1 MRSYFYLIAFCLISL
16 RSEAQSAAQDRIRSN
31 LATNQ
36 ISGDAVLTTH
46 FVERGL
52 SMSNNT
58 PALNASFLYNL
69 GSQVRMGFWGSN
81 ISNITAADD
90 SFWLK
95 ILAEFNVEFSGALK
109 SEFYISDNHF
119 YKSGQR
125 NGQRLGAN
133 FNYYSYFFGLEWM
146 SNVEGT
152 KNNGEYIYGGKMFGY
167 GNRIKYGGQ
176 VGYTL
181 SHHAALNS
189 YFDLKAMAQY
199 SLNSDAYFEIAA
211 TLITNNSY
219 FGKRGDPT
227 ISASMNLAY

>member
-1 MRSYFYLIAFCLISL
+1 MPILFCLLSL
-16 RSEAQSAAQDRIRSN
+16 NVRAQSAAQDKIRSN

-46 FVERGL
+46 YVERGL

-90 SFWLK
+90 NFWLK
-95 ILAEFNVEFSGALK
+95 ILAEFNVEFSGGLN

-125 NGQRLGAN
+125 NGQRIGVN
-133 FNYYSYFFGLEWM
+133 FTYYSYFFGFEWM
-146 SNVEGT
+146 SNIEGT
-152 KNNGEYIYGGKMFGY
+152 RNNGEYVHAGKMFGY

-176 VGYTL
+176 VGYTI

-189 YFDLKAMAQY
+189 YFDLKATAQY
-199 SLNSDAYFEIAA
+199 LLNTDAYVETSA
-211 TLITNNSY
+211 TLISNNSY
-219 FGKRGDPT
+219 FGKRGDP
-227 ISASMNLAY
+227 SLNASLKLSY

>member
-1 MRSYFYLIAFCLISL
+1 MRIYWTLIFVTFFQFQAW
-16 RSEAQSAAQDRIRSN
+16 AQSASQDRIRSN

-36 ISGDAVLTTH
+36 VSGDALLTTH

-58 PALNASFLYNL
+58 PAMNASFLYNL

-90 SFWLK
+90 NFWLK
-95 ILAEFNVEFSGALK
+95 IMVEFNVEFSGGLN

-125 NGQRLGAN
+125 NGQRIGVN
-133 FNYYSYFFGLEWM
+133 FTYYSYFFGFEWM
-146 SNVEGT
+146 SNLEGT

-167 GNRIKYGGQ
+167 KTRIKYGGQ
-176 VGYTL
+176 AGYTL
-181 SHHAALNS
+181 SHNPALNS
-189 YFDLKAMAQY
+189 YFDLKVLGQY
-199 SLNSDAYFEIAA
+199 ILNTDTHIEVAG
-211 TLITNNSY
+211 TLMTNNSY
-219 FGKRGDPT
+219 FGKRGDPALF
-227 ISASMNLAY
+227 ASVKLSY

>member
-1 MRSYFYLIAFCLISL
+1 MRSYLMFVIFCFINCLAW
-16 RSEAQSAAQDRIRSN
+16 AQSAAQDKIRSN

-36 ISGDAVLTTH
+36 VSGDAVLTTH

-69 GSQVRMGFWGSN
+69 GSQVRMGFWGGN

-95 ILAEFNVEFSGALK
+95 ILAEFNVEFSGGLN

-125 NGQRLGAN
+125 NGQRIGAN
-133 FNYYSYFFGLEWM
+133 FTYYSYFYGLEWM
-146 SNVEGT
+146 SNIEGT
-152 KNNGEYIYGGKMFGY
+152 KNNGEYIYFGKMFGY

-189 YFDLKAMAQY
+189 YFDLKAVGQY
-199 SLNSDAYFEIAA
+199 VINSDTYLEAAA
-211 TLITNNSY
+211 TLISNNSY

-227 ISASMNLAY
+227 IAASMKLSY